1 MCTFVCV
8 CTRMFAVSQDSIHL
22 LLFSVFFFK
31 VYFDMY
37 GYVLA
42 WVYMHHVHGGV
53 SEDPLELELQV
64 VVGQLIGVLG
74 TNLKSSVRAVSAFN
88 P

>member
-1 MCTFVCV
+1 MSLM
-8 CTRMFAVSQDSIHL
+8 RL
-22 LLFSVFFFK
+22 FFFK

-74 TNLKSSVRAVSAFN
+74 TNLKSFVRAVSAFN

>member
-1 MCTFVCV
+1 
-8 CTRMFAVSQDSIHL
+8 
-22 LLFSVFFFK
+22 
-31 VYFDMY
+31 MY

-74 TNLKSSVRAVSAFN
+74 TNLKSFVRAVSAFN